1 MGISFNKLFI
11 VLLIIFFSVSARAQY
26 SPAPIA
32 AASARSADSLNFRSA
47 RAFTLQKDDYV
58 KNLAFFC
65 RQEWKVEK
73 ALKVPLRLRLGS
85 LEQCNRLEGKQ

>member
-1 MGISFNKLFI
+1 MGICFNKLFI
-11 VLLIIFFSVSARAQY
+11 ASLVIFFSIGARAQY
-26 SPAPIA
+26 SAAPVTQA
-32 AASARSADSLNFRSA
+32 VTHAGDSLNFRSA

-65 RQEWKVEK
+65 RQEWKIEK
-73 ALKVPLRLRLGS
+73 ALKVPLRFRLGT